1 MAEVGKTDV
10 FERLYME
17 KFRAFAAK
25 FGEFVAYERDR
36 GARDL
41 GLHLTHK
48 LSSGKERLSSALCW
62 FQMKGIMAASF
73 SKKAFEKGDEVKLS
87 LDVGHLR
94 YWFLQ
99 PIPTYLVVYIES
111 VDTFLIQNI
120 QDYVAKTWGKAILTL
135 DQKTTTVSISKNSVL
150 DEQAFN
156 LLLTKS
162 DIKEWVRALETDEES
177 ARLCRRDYDLIWHF
191 GTAVDRKVKHRVDYW
206 NWQSKTRDQ
215 FFIQEK
221 PIEGEGDWETL
232 REHWQLQSGASDLED
247 TYPYLEFFAL
257 EDVDEENFW
266 GEEEAEDSPIL
277 TISNGDVVV
286 GVNCANEY
294 FEFVL
299 GARLNEL
306 GQQLFESVST
316 LEKVG
321 LIEITRGI
329 SEWVSIA
336 PWHHRAV

>member
-1 MAEVGKTDV
+1 MSDVGKTDV
-10 FERLYME
+10 FERLYTE
-17 KFRAFAAK
+17 KFRAFAAN

-62 FQMKGIMAASF
+62 FQMKGIMAASLA
-73 SKKAFEKGDEVKLS
+73 KRAFEKTDEVKLS
-87 LDVGHLR
+87 LEVKHLR
-94 YWFLQ
+94 FWFLQ

-111 VDTFLIQNI
+111 ADTFLVQNI
-120 QDYVAKTWGKAILTL
+120 QEYVAKAWGKEILTL
-135 DQKTTTVSISKNSVL
+135 NQKTATVSVSKTSLL

-162 DIKEWVRALETDEES
+162 DIKEWVRALETDELS
-177 ARLCRRDYDLIWHF
+177 VRLCRRDYDLIWHF
-191 GTAVDRKVKHRVDYW
+191 GTAADRKVKHRVDYW
-206 NWQSKTRDQ
+206 NWQSKTRNQ

-221 PIEGEGDWETL
+221 PIEGEGGWETL
-232 REHWQLQSGASDLED
+232 REHWQPQSGTSDLED
-247 TYPYLEFFAL
+247 AYPYLEFFAP
-257 EDVDEENFW
+257 DDSDEEDFW
-266 GEEEAEDSPIL
+266 GDEEAEGSPTL
-277 TISNGDVVV
+277 TLSNDDVIV
-286 GVNCANEY
+286 GVDCASEY

-306 GQQLFESVST
+306 GQQLFESVLT

>member
-1 MAEVGKTDV
+1 MADVGKTDV
-10 FERLYME
+10 FERLYTE
-17 KFRAFAAK
+17 RFRAFAAE

-62 FQMKGIMAASF
+62 FQMKGIMAS
-73 SKKAFEKGDEVKLS
+73 SLPKKAFEKADEVKLS
-87 LDVGHLR
+87 LEVKHLR

-99 PIPTYLVVYIES
+99 PMPTYLVVYVES
-111 VDTFLIQNI
+111 AAIFLIQNI

-135 DQKTTTVSISKNSVL
+135 AQKTATVSISRNSVL
-150 DEQAFN
+150 DEQAFD
-156 LLLTKS
+156 LLLTRS

-191 GTAVDRKVKHRVDYW
+191 GTATDRKVKHRVDYW
-206 NWQSKTRDQ
+206 NWQSKARDQ
-215 FFIQEK
+215 FFIQES
-221 PIEGEGDWETL
+221 PIGGKDDWQTL
-232 REHWQLQSGASDLED
+232 REHWQLQSGVSDLED
-247 TYPYLEFFAL
+247 AYAYLEFLAL
-257 EDVDEENFW
+257 ENAEDDEMWDDED
-266 GEEEAEDSPIL
+266 AEDSPIL
-277 TISNGDVVV
+277 TLSNGDVVV
-286 GVNCANEY
+286 GVDCGGE
-294 FEFVL
+294 FFQFVL

-329 SEWVSIA
+329 REWVSIA